1 MTEGRIRCLLV
12 DDEILS
18 RLALRQALRSHPEI
32 EIVGECGHGE
42 EALQAIRAVRPDLLL
57 LDIRM
62 PGMDGFELLRA
73 VPPAE
78 LPMVVFVTAFDEHAL
93 RAFDA
98 RALDYLLKPLDPA
111 RFDAAVE
118 RIKAQWRGRR
128 AGAGAPSPAA
138 AAAAAPALAPTPSAA
153 PVLAPAASGPPAA
166 PGLRY
171 LERIS
176 VRKGEH
182 IVVVRVAEIDWIH
195 ADGNYVRI
203 HAGGTSYLHREALS
217 RLAAALDPAHFLRI
231 HRATLVNLDRIKEIY
246 PLFYGD
252 CQVLL
257 EDGTRLTLSRR
268 FRNQARQVLG
278 LP

>member
-1 MTEGRIRCLLV
+1 MIRALIA
-12 DDEILS
+12 DDERPARRKLRQLLS
-18 RLALRQALRSHPEI
+18 REPDFEV
-32 EIVGECGHGE
+32 VGEAADGV
-42 EALQAIRAVRPDLLL
+42 EAVAAIQATAPDVVF
-57 LDIRM
+57 LDIQM
-62 PGMDGFELLRA
+62 PRLDGFG
-73 VPPAE
+73 VIAE
-78 LPMVVFVTAFDEHAL
+78 VGVEAMPLVVFVTAFDEHAL

-166 PGLRY
+166 TGQRY

-203 HAGGTSYLHREALS
+203 HAGGTTYLHREALS
-217 RLAAALDPAHFLRI
+217 RLAEALDPAHFLRI